1 MVNTKVRAALI
12 GVVVLSGFYA
22 AKAGNITLTFDTVV
36 NSAKPAQD
44 YDTNPGVLLV
54 APNYLIGIQPNWAQY
69 VGEQAGP
76 GGMLTFTATDGSG
89 SFTPN
94 GIGSS
99 ELYGSTLELN
109 AGTQDFSD
117 YEATSPV
124 AEGTVNWLADSTGTT
139 LTITGVTAITN
150 AVDAGIA
157 GSIETIFLSAP
168 NGNVGANE
176 VDGLTSGSGEEVFNV
191 PLIPAVPEP
200 SALIAAFVAFG
211 AVGVRQLH
219 RRRI

>member
-124 AEGTVNWLADSTGTT
+124 AEGTVNWFADSTGTT
-139 LTITGVTAITN
+139 LTITGVTAFTN

-157 GSIETIFLSAP
+157 GSIETIFLTAP
-168 NGNVGANE
+168 SGNVGANE
-176 VDGLTSGSGEEVFNV
+176 VDGLTSGSGEEVLNV
-191 PLIPAVPEP
+191 PLITVPEP
-200 SALIAAFVAFG
+200 SALIATLVAFG
-211 AVGVRQLH
+211 SVGFKQRH
-219 RRRI
+219 RRRA